1 MDSDFWR
8 FGVLSDLNLRKKG
21 CFMKNLLSK
30 TIRAVSAFA
39 TVAVTAIPAF
49 AVTSPDFPMAGFAT
63 QNGGTT
69 GGKGYSEVTVS
80 NVNDLKSYAKAGNK
94 IIYVKPGTYMGPI
107 EVGSNV
113 TIYGYQGAII
123 AQPTTGSAMKLSGS
137 KNVIIRNL
145 VFKGIGAHDDDDEDC
160 LQVNHESKNV
170 WIDHVDIYD
179 GHDGN
184 LDITN
189 ASDYVTISWTKFSY
203 TSASTGHQ
211 FSNLIGNSKTKTSD
225 RGHLNV
231 TIHHT
236 WWADGV
242 KERMPRVRFGK
253 VHVANNLFDS
263 KDASHCVRAAVEADI
278 RIEKNVFIGVKK
290 DLDLYT
296 SDGAITAAQMI
307 DNYEENV
314 KTKQAGT
321 GTAFTPSYSMS
332 LTDVSTQAKAYAL
345 RDSIKLYAG
354 ATLPN
359 PGAAQT
365 VTPASSSSEAKS
377 SSSVAKS
384 SSSSA
389 KSSSSQVTEP
399 VEVSS
404 SSVKSSSSSAP
415 KSSSSVVAGEAS
427 LTKHGSGSTKQEVK
441 QGEAIAEFYFT
452 VAGATGATVTGLPEG
467 VAGAMKGSDFYIS
480 GTVATTT
487 APGAY
492 NFTVTTTGAATN
504 ATKSGTIT
512 VVAANSAV
520 AELSSSAEVSSSS
533 LSNAP
538 ESSSSKDSELAEVSS
553 SSVAGPNSSESG
565 TMALN
570 VATLAPRLNV
580 SVDGRVLTVQG
591 TAQAAYLL
599 DAQGRLIAKVQ
610 PSGSDC
616 TINVPRAG
624 SYLLR
629 VGHETQRVTVR

>member
-1 MDSDFWR
+1 M
-8 FGVLSDLNLRKKG
+8 NY
-21 CFMKNLLSK
+21 LLSK
-30 TIRAVSAFA
+30 TMRVAATFA
-39 TVAVTAIPAF
+39 ALAVTTAAVPAF

-69 GGKGYSEVTVS
+69 GGKGYSEVTVD
-80 NVNDLKSYAKAGNK
+80 NVSDLKAYAKAGNK
-94 IIYVKPGTYMGPI
+94 IIYVKPGTYMGPV

-145 VFKGIGAHDDDDEDC
+145 KFKGVGAHDDDDEDC

-170 WIDHVDIYD
+170 WIDHVDVYD

-242 KERMPRVRFGK
+242 VERMPRVRFGK

-263 KDASHCVRAAVEADI
+263 KNASYCVRAAVEADI
-278 RIEKNVFIGVKK
+278 RIERNVFIGVQKA
-290 DLDLYT
+290 LDLYT

-307 DNYEENV
+307 ENYEENV
-314 KTKQAGT
+314 KKPQAGT
-321 GTAFTPSYSMS
+321 GTAFKPSYSMS
-332 LTDVSTQAKAYAL
+332 LTDVSPQAKAYAL

-354 ATLPN
+354 ATLPD
-359 PGAAQT
+359 PGASGT
-365 VTPASSSSEAKS
+365 VTPA
-377 SSSVAKS
+377 

-389 KSSSSQVTEP
+389 KSSSSVA
-399 VEVSS
+399 
-404 SSVKSSSSSAP
+404 SSSSA
-415 KSSSSVVAGEAS
+415 KSSSSVAASSSSVAQSSSSQAVSSSSQGEVVSGTAT
-427 LTKHGSGSTKQEVK
+427 LTKHGSGSAKQQVK
-441 QGEAIAEFYFT
+441 QGASIEEFYFT

-467 VAGAMKGSDFYIS
+467 VVGTMKGSDFYIS
-480 GTVATTT
+480 GAVAQN
-487 APGAY
+487 AAVGAY
-492 NFTVTTTGAATN
+492 NFTVTTTGATTN

-512 VVAANSAV
+512 VVSASGTV
-520 AELSSSAEVSSSS
+520 A
-533 LSNAP
+533 
-538 ESSSSKDSELAEVSS
+538 ESSSSNVDSS
-553 SSVAGPNSSESG
+553 SSSEQGTTSLGVVAI
-565 TMALN
+565 
-570 VATLAPRLNV
+570 APHFNIT
-580 SVDGRVLTVQG
+580 VDGRVLTVQG
-591 TAQAAYLL
+591 ATQTAYLL
-599 DAQGRLIAKVQ
+599 DAQGRLITKVQ
-610 PSGSDC
+610 SLGGESSI
-616 TINVPRAG
+616 TVPRAG
-624 SYLLR
+624 MYLLR
-629 VGHETQRVTVR
+629 AGHETRRITVR

>member
-1 MDSDFWR
+1 MLSNQYGKDVMDKTQSRWSKCLVA
-8 FGVLSDLNLRKKG
+8 GVILG
-21 CFMKNLLSK
+21 
-30 TIRAVSAFA
+30 A
-39 TVAVTAIPAF
+39 TVATSSF
-49 AVTSPDFPMAGFAT
+49 AVTAPDYPMAGFAT

-69 GGKGYSEVTVS
+69 GGKGYSEVTVD
-80 NVNDLKSYAKAGNK
+80 NVSDLKSYAKAGNK

-123 AQPTTGSAMKLSGS
+123 AQPSSGSAMKLSGS

-145 VFKGIGAHDDDDEDC
+145 KFKGVGAHDDDDEDC
-160 LQVNHESKNV
+160 LQVNHESSNV

-211 FSNLIGNSKTKTSD
+211 FSNLIGNSKTKTTD

-231 TIHHT
+231 TIHHS

-263 KDASHCVRAAVEADI
+263 KDASHCVRAAIEANI

-314 KTKQAGT
+314 KTQQAGM
-321 GTAFTPSYSMS
+321 GTAFTPSYSMG

-354 ATLPN
+354 ATLPD
-359 PGAAQT
+359 PGSGST
-365 VTPASSSSEAKS
+365 VTPVSSST
-377 SSSVAKS
+377 VQ

-389 KSSSSQVTEP
+389 KSSSSVVT
-399 VEVSS
+399 
-404 SSVKSSSSSAP
+404 
-415 KSSSSVVAGEAS
+415 GTAS
-427 LTKHGSGSTKQEVK
+427 LTKHGTGSSTQEVA
-441 QGEAIAEFYFT
+441 QGTAIVEFYYT
-452 VAGATGATVTGLPEG
+452 ISGATGATVTGLPEG
-467 VAGAMKGSDFYIS
+467 VSGKLKDSDFYIS
-480 GTVATTT
+480 GTVSATA

-492 NFTVTTTGAATN
+492 KYTITTTGASTN

-512 VVAANSAV
+512 VVAGSGV
-520 AELSSSAEVSSSS
+520 T
-533 LSNAP
+533 P
-538 ESSSSKDSELAEVSS
+538 PSS
-553 SSVAGPNSSESG
+553 SSVASSSSDMPQSSSEKVSSSSSEGVMGLYFAESSRWNLSVSG
-565 TMALN
+565 RELSIRGVDSAP
-570 VATLAPRLNV
+570 VAV
-580 SVDGRVLTVQG
+580 FDM
-591 TAQAAYLL
+591 
-599 DAQGRLIAKVQ
+599 QGRLLCRKA
-610 PSGSDC
+610 
-616 TINVPRAG
+616 
-624 SYLLR
+624 
-629 VGHETQRVTVR
+629 VGENFVTVLPGAGRYLVQVGSVTRVVIAR

>member
-1 MDSDFWR
+1 MEKTQSKWSR
-8 FGVLSDLNLRKKG
+8 LLVAGVVLG
-21 CFMKNLLSK
+21 
-30 TIRAVSAFA
+30 A
-39 TVAVTAIPAF
+39 TLATSTFAVTA
-49 AVTSPDFPMAGFAT
+49 PDYPMAGFAT

-80 NVNDLKSYAKAGNK
+80 SVSDLKSYAKAGNK

-123 AQPTTGSAMKLSGS
+123 AQPSTGSAMKLSGS

-160 LQVNHESKNV
+160 LQVNHESSNV

-211 FSNLIGNSKTKTSD
+211 FSNLIGNSKTKTTD

-231 TIHHT
+231 TIHHS

-263 KDASHCVRAAVEADI
+263 KDASHCVRAAIEANI

-296 SDGAITAAQMI
+296 DDGAITAAQMI
-307 DNYEENV
+307 SNYEENV
-314 KTKQAGT
+314 KTQQAGV
-321 GTAFTPSYSMS
+321 GTAFTPSYSMG

-354 ATLPN
+354 ATLPD
-359 PGAAQT
+359 PGSSAV
-365 VTPASSSSEAKS
+365 VTPASSSSIVASSSSVKS
-377 SSSVAKS
+377 SSSVAQ

-389 KSSSSQVTEP
+389 KSSSSVI
-399 VEVSS
+399 
-404 SSVKSSSSSAP
+404 
-415 KSSSSVVAGEAS
+415 AGEAS
-427 LTKHGSGSTKQEVK
+427 LTKHGTGSSTQEVA
-441 QGEAIAEFYFT
+441 QGAAIVEFYYT
-452 VAGATGATVTGLPEG
+452 ISGAIGATVTGLPAG
-467 VAGAMKGSDFYIS
+467 VSGTLKGSDFYIS
-480 GTVATTT
+480 GTVSTTA

-492 NFTVTTTGAATN
+492 KYTITTTGASTN

-512 VVAANSAV
+512 VVAGNGV
-520 AELSSSAEVSSSS
+520 AA
-533 LSNAP
+533 
-538 ESSSSKDSELAEVSS
+538 SS
-553 SSVAGPNSSESG
+553 SSVASSSSSSAVSSCSVAPQSSSSEEIANNSSSSEDGMGLHFAETSRWYLSVSG
-565 TMALN
+565 RELSIVGVETAP
-570 VATLAPRLNV
+570 VAV
-580 SVDGRVLTVQG
+580 FDM
-591 TAQAAYLL
+591 
-599 DAQGRLIAKVQ
+599 QGRLLCRKAVGENFVAVM
-610 PSGSDC
+610 PG
-616 TINVPRAG
+616 AG
-624 SYLLR
+624 RYIVR
-629 VGHETQRVTVR
+629 VGAETRVVEIR

>member
-1 MDSDFWR
+1 MGNKLVSLKKLA
-8 FGVLSDLNLRKKG
+8 VLL
-21 CFMKNLLSK
+21 
-30 TIRAVSAFA
+30 TA
-39 TVAVTAIPAF
+39 TVATSAF
-49 AVTSPDFPMAGFAT
+49 AVTAPDLPMAGFAT

-69 GGKGYSEVTVS
+69 GGKGKSEVTVD
-80 NVNDLKSYAKAGNK
+80 NVTDLKAYAKAGNK

-137 KNVIIRNL
+137 TNVIIRNL
-145 VFKGIGAHDDDDEDC
+145 KFKGIGAHDDDDEDC

-170 WIDHVDIYD
+170 WIDHVDVYD

-242 KERMPRVRFGK
+242 VERMPRVRFGK

-263 KDASHCVRAAVEADI
+263 KDASYCVRAAIEADI
-278 RIEKNVFIGVKK
+278 RIEKNVFIGVQKA
-290 DLDLYT
+290 LDLYT

-314 KTKQAGT
+314 KKPNAGM

-354 ATLPN
+354 ATLPD
-359 PGAAQT
+359 PG
-365 VTPASSSSEAKS
+365 
-377 SSSVAKS
+377 SSSVVTPP

-389 KSSSSQVTEP
+389 KSSSSVA
-399 VEVSS
+399 SS
-404 SSVKSSSSSAP
+404 SSQAKSSSSAAP
-415 KSSSSVVAGEAS
+415 ASSSSQGQVISGEAT
-427 LTKHGSGSTKQEVK
+427 LTKHGTGGSNQEVA
-441 QGEAIAEFYFT
+441 QGSAIVEFYYT
-452 VAGATGATVTGLPEG
+452 IDGATGATVTGLPQG
-467 VAGAMKGSDFYIS
+467 VTGTLKGMDYYIS
-480 GTVATTT
+480 GTVASD
-487 APGAY
+487 AVPGAY
-492 NFTVTTTGAATN
+492 KFTVTTTGASKN
-504 ATKSGTIT
+504 ATKNGTIT
-512 VVAANSAV
+512 VVGTGS
-520 AELSSSAEVSSSS
+520 
-533 LSNAP
+533 AP
-538 ESSSSKDSELAEVSS
+538 ESSSSEVVSS
-553 SSVAGPNSSESG
+553 SSAPESSSSETG
-565 TMALN
+565 TTALN
-570 VATLAPRLNV
+570 VSQTPHFNI
-580 SVDGRVLTVQG
+580 SVEGRTISVQG
-591 TAQAAYLL
+591 ITHTAYLL
-599 DAQGRLIAKVQ
+599 DAQGKLVAKVQ
-610 PSGSDC
+610 PTGNACS
-616 TINVPRAG
+616 IAVLRAG

-629 VGHETQRVTVR
+629 IGNELRRVAVR

>member
-1 MDSDFWR
+1 MEKTQSKWSR
-8 FGVLSDLNLRKKG
+8 LLVAGVVLG
-21 CFMKNLLSK
+21 
-30 TIRAVSAFA
+30 A
-39 TVAVTAIPAF
+39 TLATSTFAVTA
-49 AVTSPDFPMAGFAT
+49 PDYPMAGFAT

-80 NVNDLKSYAKAGNK
+80 NVSDLKSYAKAGNK

-160 LQVNHESKNV
+160 LQVNHESSNV

-211 FSNLIGNSKTKTSD
+211 FSNLIGNSKTKTTD

-231 TIHHT
+231 TIHHS

-263 KDASHCVRAAVEADI
+263 KDASHCVRAAIEANI

-296 SDGAITAAQMI
+296 DDGAITAAQMI
-307 DNYEENV
+307 GNYEENV
-314 KTKQAGT
+314 KTQQAGV
-321 GTAFTPSYSMS
+321 GTAFTPSYSMG

-354 ATLPN
+354 ATLPD
-359 PGAAQT
+359 PGSSAV
-365 VTPASSSSEAKS
+365 VTPASSSSDVASSSSVKS
-377 SSSVAKS
+377 SSSVAQ

-389 KSSSSQVTEP
+389 KSSSSVAL
-399 VEVSS
+399 SS
-404 SSVKSSSSSAP
+404 SSSEQSGEDPYSSSSAKSSSSNIT
-415 KSSSSVVAGEAS
+415 SSSSEDGMGLHFAETSRWYLSV
-427 LTKHGSGSTKQEVK
+427 SGR
-441 QGEAIAEFYFT
+441 
-452 VAGATGATVTGLPEG
+452 
-467 VAGAMKGSDFYIS
+467 
-480 GTVATTT
+480 
-487 APGAY
+487 
-492 NFTVTTTGAATN
+492 
-504 ATKSGTIT
+504 
-512 VVAANSAV
+512 
-520 AELSSSAEVSSSS
+520 ELSIMGVESA
-533 LSNAP
+533 P
-538 ESSSSKDSELAEVSS
+538 
-553 SSVAGPNSSESG
+553 VAVFD
-565 TMALN
+565 M
-570 VATLAPRLNV
+570 
-580 SVDGRVLTVQG
+580 
-591 TAQAAYLL
+591 
-599 DAQGRLIAKVQ
+599 QGRLLCRKAVGENFVAVM
-610 PSGSDC
+610 PG
-616 TINVPRAG
+616 AG
-624 SYLLR
+624 RYIVR
-629 VGHETQRVTVR
+629 VGADTRVVEIR

>member
-1 MDSDFWR
+1 ME
-8 FGVLSDLNLRKKG
+8 
-21 CFMKNLLSK
+21 MKNAKWSK
-30 TIRAVSAFA
+30 MLAAGVVLGA
-39 TVAVTAIPAF
+39 TLVTSSF

-69 GGKGYSEVTVS
+69 GGKGYSEVTVD

-94 IIYVKPGTYMGPI
+94 IIYVKPGTYMGPV

-145 VFKGIGAHDDDDEDC
+145 KFKGVGAHDDDDEDC

-211 FSNLIGNSKTKTSD
+211 FSNLIGNSKTKTTD

-242 KERMPRVRFGK
+242 VERMPRVRFGK

-263 KDASHCVRAAVEADI
+263 KNASYCVRAAIEADI
-278 RIEKNVFIGVKK
+278 RIERNVFIGVQKA
-290 DLDLYT
+290 LDLYT

-307 DNYEENV
+307 ENYEENV
-314 KTKQAGT
+314 KKPQAGT
-321 GTAFTPSYSMS
+321 GTAFKPSYSMS

-354 ATLPN
+354 ATLPD
-359 PGAAQT
+359 PGSSSV
-365 VTPASSSSEAKS
+365 VTPASSSSAKSSSSVASSSSVNS

-384 SSSSA
+384 SSSQG
-389 KSSSSQVTEP
+389 QV
-399 VEVSS
+399 VSGT
-404 SSVKSSSSSAP
+404 AT
-415 KSSSSVVAGEAS
+415 
-427 LTKHGSGSTKQEVK
+427 LTKHGSGSANQEVA
-441 QGEAIAEFYFT
+441 QGAAITDFYYT
-452 VAGATGATVTGLPEG
+452 IAVATGATVTGLPQG
-467 VAGAMKGSDFYIS
+467 VTGTLKGSDFYIS
-480 GTVATTT
+480 GTVGSNV

-492 NFTVTTTGAATN
+492 SFTVTTTGATTN
-504 ATKSGTIT
+504 ASKSGTIT
-512 VVAANSAV
+512 VVASGTAPAS
-520 AELSSSAEVSSSS
+520 SSSASKDPEPAEGSSSS
-533 LSNAP
+533 NTELAE
-538 ESSSSKDSELAEVSS
+538 ESSSSMEL
-553 SSVAGPNSSESG
+553 PNSSESG
-565 TMALN
+565 TTILSQ
-570 VATLAPRLNV
+570 VAGVRANLSVEGRTVVVHGISQNTAPI
-580 SVDGRVLTVQG
+580 
-591 TAQAAYLL
+591 YLF
-599 DAQGRLIAKVQ
+599 DQQGRLVAKSLASENCAIA
-610 PSGSDC
+610 
-616 TINVPRAG
+616 VPRAG
-624 SYLLR
+624 TYLVR
-629 VGHETQRVTVR
+629 IGHETHRIIVR

>member
-1 MDSDFWR
+1 
-8 FGVLSDLNLRKKG
+8 
-21 CFMKNLLSK
+21 MKNLLSR
-30 TIRAVSAFA
+30 TIRVVSAFA
-39 TVAVTAIPAF
+39 TVAVMAIPAF
-49 AVTSPDFPMAGFAT
+49 AVTSPDLPMTGFAT

-69 GGKGYSEVTVS
+69 GGKGKSEVTVD
-80 NVNDLKSYAKAGNK
+80 NVSDLKSYAKAGNK

-160 LQVNHESKNV
+160 LQVNHESQNV

-263 KDASHCVRAAVEADI
+263 KDASHCVRAAVEANI

-290 DLDLYT
+290 ALDLYT

-359 PGAAQT
+359 PGSSQT

-377 SSSVAKS
+377 SSSVVKS

-404 SSVKSSSSSAP
+404 SSVKSSSSSSA
-415 KSSSSVVAGEAS
+415 KSSSSVVVSGEAS

-441 QGEAIAEFYFT
+441 QGETIADFYFT

-480 GTVATTT
+480 GTVATTA

-512 VVAANSAV
+512 VVDANGSVAA
-520 AELSSSAEVSSSS
+520 
-533 LSNAP
+533 
-538 ESSSSKDSELAEVSS
+538 ESS
-553 SSVAGPNSSESG
+553 SSESG
-565 TMALN
+565 TMTLN
-570 VATLAPRLNV
+570 VAALTPRLNV
-580 SVDGRVLTVQG
+580 SVDGRILTVQG

-610 PSGSDC
+610 PSSDC
-616 TINVPRAG
+616 AINVPRAG
-624 SYLLR
+624 TYLLR
-629 VGHETQRVTVR
+629 VGHETQRITVR